1 MVRNVEA
8 LGGTGNRVH
17 TVSAGLWPG
26 LTGSARRHA
35 RVVVETAVFI
45 LPALVGPAL
54 IFEYL
59 IGRYHVHPFTLQGHY
74 FPDGGFLFDLHV
86 TWKAGHD
93 IVTGHSP
100 YPFVYP
106 APAAFL
112 MVPFGLLPWK
122 AAVVAFSLFVIG
134 ALFLT
139 LRLLG
144 VRDWRCY
151 GVALASLPCLSSV
164 TIGTLST
171 AIALGAAAAWRYR
184 DRRFVAAAAIV
195 FVVVTK
201 LFLWPLVFW
210 LIATRRFR
218 TALTTVVMGIVVVLG
233 SWAMLGFDGM
243 LQYPRH
249 LGHIAGLEQARS
261 YSPFAAMQMLG
272 ASTHTAHLA
281 LYGLTVLGIA
291 AIFVIARGHDGDRR
305 SFVATLA
312 VALMLS
318 PIVWLHYLV
327 LVFVVIALY
336 QRRLGVA
343 WMAPFLYWL
352 LPGQDS
358 HGSLALIVRAYALTG
373 LAVGFAVY
381 TSRQGYRRRQGR
393 VEPVSAA
400 TSP

>member
-1 MVRNVEA
+1 MVRQVEA
-8 LGGTGNRVH
+8 LGGTGDAARA
-17 TVSAGLWPG
+17 VSAGLWPRW
-26 LTGSARRHA
+26 TGSARPHA
-35 RVVVETAVFI
+35 RAVVETAAFI
-45 LPALVGPAL
+45 LPALIGPAL
-54 IFEYL
+54 IVEYL
-59 IGRYHVHPFTLQGHY
+59 FGIYRLHPFTLEGHY

-86 TWKAGHD
+86 LWKAGHD

-106 APAAFL
+106 APAAWF

-139 LRLLG
+139 LRVLG

-151 GVALASLPCLSSV
+151 GVALASLPGLSSV

-171 AIALGAAAAWRYR
+171 AIALCAALAWRYR

-195 FVVVTK
+195 FAVVTK

-218 TALTTVVMGIVVVLG
+218 TALTTIVMGIVVVFG

-272 ASTHTAHLA
+272 ASTQVAHLA

-291 AIFVIARGHDGDRR
+291 AIFLIARGPDGDRR
-305 SFVATLA
+305 SFVAALA

-318 PIVWLHYLV
+318 PIVWLHYLT
-327 LVFVVIALY
+327 LVFVVIALF
-336 QRRLGVA
+336 QQRLGVA
-343 WMAPFLYWL
+343 WMVPLLYWL

-358 HGSLALIVRAYALTG
+358 HGSLALIVRAYVLTG
-373 LAVGFAVY
+373 LAVGFAAY
-381 TSRQGYRRRQGR
+381 ASRQGSRGYRGP
-393 VEPVSAA
+393 VEPASAA